1 MVVMVICLH
10 RRHSSSSK
18 RSVIIVTNTIYQF
31 NSSIFP
37 SRMISPTIRD
47 RGSPTITVMKH
58 SKKSH
63 HPHPQQLRW
72 MSPFLSLPPPP
83 SLLTPIHP
91 LRMREQNQSLKWKP
105 PQHITLKIMNR
116 HQTRMMTL
124 QTFKRMFIVAGSRR
138 MKRKITIKSKINR
151 IDQVR
156 DGALFRNDR
165 RGIVIIYLC
174 NSPTIHFWGRIMTR
188 GKVYLMILMMRMRR
202 I

>member
-1 MVVMVICLH
+1 MVICLR

-37 SRMISPTIRD
+37 SRMISPPTIRD

-63 HPHPQQLRW
+63 HPQPQQLRW
-72 MSPFLSLPPPP
+72 MSPFLPLPPPP

-105 PQHITLKIMNR
+105 QQHITLKIMNR

-165 RGIVIIYLC
+165 RGIAIIYLC

-188 GKVYLMILMMRMRR
+188 GKVYLMILMRMRR